1 MYIFKDVFQTLPL
14 NTNINFENL
23 VKYRRAVLIKEG
35 FNVDGINWTHYVK
48 ILEAKFE
55 ILKKEVGTAT
65 IK

>member
-23 VKYRRAVLIKEG
+23 VKYRREVLIREG
-35 FNVDGINWTHYVK
+35 VDVSCINWEHYVK
-48 ILEAKFE
+48 VLEAKFKL
-55 ILKKEVGTAT
+55 LKKEIGTAT

>member
-55 ILKKEVGTAT
+55 LLKKEIGTNS

>member
-55 ILKKEVGTAT
+55 ILKKEIGTNS

>member
-55 ILKKEVGTAT
+55 ILKKEVGTNS